1 MSHRDLIQKGIEP
14 RVDIYKVVFLL
25 TQMCIMLFLIFAL
38 KIKNRTIKKQFA
50 QKVKLEVS
58 RLINDQ
64 NPSDTNA
71 ITDKSD
77 VKDDNP

>member
-1 MSHRDLIQKGIEP
+1 
-14 RVDIYKVVFLL
+14 
-25 TQMCIMLFLIFAL
+25 MCIMLFLIFAL